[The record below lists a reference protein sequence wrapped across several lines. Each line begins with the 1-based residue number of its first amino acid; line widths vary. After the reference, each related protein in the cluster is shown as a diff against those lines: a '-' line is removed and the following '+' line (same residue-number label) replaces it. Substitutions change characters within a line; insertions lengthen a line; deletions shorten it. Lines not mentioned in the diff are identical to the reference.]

1 MAQLNSSPALNMT
14 TGARLD
20 APSTSAPGGSK
31 PGDSPR
37 DFAQMIAG
45 VMQSQTAAQ
54 STTSSTAASST
65 ASSTA
70 AGSKSAAANQARDLI
85 KSLQVQI
92 HDLLGQQSLPGDVS
106 ASLAALQKQLASLQQ
121 KLGTLTASSGV
132 DGKTMLDALV
142 TQLQKIRGL
151 LAQDSPMD
159 SAWIAQLQSA
169 AMGLNPESHTTASSA
184 TIELAAS
191 GQGGRSTPAG
201 SGGAGNSPP
210 SSAGTQSASG
220 NDISGSN
227 LSSTTNPVMT
237 KTNEQTSAAMGG
249 SNQSNNV
256 QVSNSVNNLVQA
268 SVLMSGS
275 PNKKVD
281 GAIQATLNSA
291 IDSTSAV
298 ISGANSSGAS
308 LSGFGFGTTQAVN
321 SPFPALPS
329 ILDLNQPKLADNM
342 GQQIQWMMGKNISRA
357 TLELN
362 PAQLGPL
369 KITIDMQQ
377 NQTNIQVLAAH
388 HLTRDMLEQSLPRLR
403 EFLQDAGL
411 TNVQF
416 SIGQDGAQGQGA
428 YQGQTADSG
437 GRSSSGA
444 AAQGEVG
451 TVSGGPE
458 PVPAGGATTL
468 STTTWHLDTFA

>member
-14 TGARLD
+14 TGSRLD

-31 PGDSPR
+31 SGDSPQ

-54 STTSSTAASST
+54 SAT
-65 ASSTA
+65 SSTA
-70 AGSKSAAANQARDLI
+70 AGSKSGAASQARDLI

-106 ASLAALQKQLASLQQ
+106 TSLAALQKQLASLQQ
-121 KLGTLTASSGV
+121 KLGTLIASSGV
-132 DGKTMLDALV
+132 DGQTMLDALA

-151 LAQDSPMD
+151 LTQGTPMD
-159 SAWIAQLQSA
+159 SAWIVQLQSA

-184 TIELAAS
+184 TIELAAT

-201 SGGAGNSPP
+201 SGGAGNAPP
-210 SSAGTQSASG
+210 SSAGAQSASG

-227 LSSTTNPVMT
+227 SSSATNPVMT
-237 KTNEQTSAAMGG
+237 KTNDQMNAAMGG
-249 SNQSNNV
+249 SNQSNNA

-268 SVLMSGS
+268 SILMPGN

-281 GAIQATLNSA
+281 GAMLTTLNSA

-308 LSGFGFGTTQAVN
+308 LSGFGFGATQAVN

-329 ILDLNQPKLADNM
+329 VLDLNQPKLADNM
-342 GQQIQWMMGKNISRA
+342 GQQIQWMMGRNISRA

-369 KITIDMQQ
+369 KITIDIQQ

-416 SIGQDGAQGQGA
+416 SIGQDSAQGQGA
-428 YQGQTADSG
+428 YQGQSADSG
-437 GRSSSGA
+437 GRSSPAAATQGAVGTAGTGPEPAPAGA
-444 AAQGEVG
+444 AA
-451 TVSGGPE
+451 
-458 PVPAGGATTL
+458 TL
-468 STTTWHLDTFA
+468 STTTWRLDTFA

>member
-1 MAQLNSSPALNMT
+1 
-14 TGARLD
+14 
-20 APSTSAPGGSK
+20 
-31 PGDSPR
+31 
-37 DFAQMIAG
+37 
-45 VMQSQTAAQ
+45 
-54 STTSSTAASST
+54 
-65 ASSTA
+65 
-70 AGSKSAAANQARDLI
+70 LI

-92 HDLLGQQSLPGDVS
+92 HDLLGQQSLPADVS
-106 ASLAALQKQLASLQQ
+106 ASLSALQQQLVSLQQ
-121 KLGTLTASSGV
+121 KLGTLTAPSGV
-132 DGKTMLDALV
+132 DGQTMLDALV

-151 LAQDSPMD
+151 LTQGTPMD
-159 SAWIAQLQSA
+159 SAWITQLQSA
-169 AMGLNPESHTTASSA
+169 AMGLNPESHTTANGAKIESA
-184 TIELAAS
+184 AA
-191 GQGGRSTPAG
+191 GQGARSMPAG
-201 SGGAGNSPP
+201 SGSAGNAPP
-210 SSAGTQSASG
+210 SSGGAQSASG
-220 NDISGSN
+220 NEISGSN
-227 LSSTTNPVMT
+227 SSSTTNPVMT
-237 KTNEQTSAAMGG
+237 KTNEQMSAAMGG

-256 QVSNSVNNLVQA
+256 QLSNSVNNLVQA

-281 GAIQATLNSA
+281 GALPTTLNSA

-298 ISGANSSGAS
+298 ISGANSSGSS
-308 LSGFGFGTTQAVN
+308 LSGFGFGATQAVN

-329 ILDLNQPKLADNM
+329 VLDLNQPKLADNM

-411 TNVQF
+411 ANVQF
-416 SIGQDGAQGQGA
+416 SIGQDSAQGQGA

-444 AAQGEVG
+444 AAQGGVGAVVG
-451 TVSGGPE
+451 TGPE
-458 PVPAGGATTL
+458 SAPAGGATTL
-468 STTTWHLDTFA
+468 STTTWRLDTFA